1 MTGEDG
7 PNTKVGRV
15 IEAYD
20 LDEMGSTLEAEW
32 TGETGERTSLRD
44 LADEF
49 NEAVVAA
56 AVRESASSSLDV
68 EVSST
73 YEALRNGTGPEATR
87 ARRRLEREGVDVDE
101 LTADFVTHQAI
112 HTYLTEDRGASLPS
126 DEEGRVDRKIQT
138 IEKLQGRLSAVSE
151 SAISSLANAGELD
164 RDDYDV
170 LVDVRAVCPHC
181 GADAPVSELIRRG
194 GCGCATDDAAA
205 DGD

>member
-20 LDEMGSTLEAEW
+20 LDEMGATLEAAW

-49 NEAVVAA
+49 NRAVLTA
-56 AVRESASSSLDV
+56 AVRETADSSLDV
-68 EVSST
+68 EISST
-73 YEALRNGTGPEATR
+73 YEALQNGTGPEVTR
-87 ARRRLEREGVDVDE
+87 ARRRLERDGVDADE
-101 LTADFVTHQAI
+101 LTGDFVTHQAI
-112 HTYLTEDRGASLPS
+112 HTYLTEDRGASLPT

-170 LVDVRAVCPHC
+170 LVDVRGVCPHC
-181 GADAPVSELIRRG
+181 GADAPVSELIRQG
-194 GCGCATDDAAA
+194 GCGCATEDTAA